1 MMTNLEQIDLDDLVI
16 LKLKGSLTVDGLAQI
31 NRQFEL
37 VTHRPGVRAVVDL
50 THVDIITTPAIS
62 MFIAAAASAAQSAG
76 RIVFTESP
84 PPMRDVMRRLRLHT
98 VLTTVSGLVEAI
110 KAVRGEEQASA
121 PRY

>member
-50 THVDIITTPAIS
+50 THVDIITTDRKS
-62 MFIAAAASAAQSAG
+62 
-76 RIVFTESP
+76 V
-84 PPMRDVMRRLRLHT
+84 V
-98 VLTTVSGLVEAI
+98 
-110 KAVRGEEQASA
+110 
-121 PRY
+121 